1 MEKTNKKQSVRWL
14 AILMPYVK
22 PYYGTIILAVIFMIA
37 DSLLTSLRP
46 WPLKIIIDKV
56 LNGQNIKIPLL
67 SEFINIGTLSNLTI
81 LYASCIAIILIAVGT
96 GLFSYLFTL
105 LIGNFSQR
113 FIFTLKNTTFN
124 HIQRL
129 SLQFHTKK
137 RMGDTM
143 SRLTSDINSI
153 QLLTSRSA
161 ILFLSNF
168 FLIVSNL
175 VIMFWLNWQY
185 SLIACS
191 VLPFLFFSIWWH
203 TAKIKSI
210 SRTARISDGEV
221 ASIAQETLG
230 SIRIVKGLAQE
241 DRQFRLFDKQAQKS
255 LSEYLKRNIIQARMA
270 PIIDILAALGLSLVM
285 YYGAKGVMSREMTI
299 GDMIVFFFYVSNFY
313 SPLRA
318 MSRQFGNF
326 SNGITGAERVAEIL
340 SNNVMVE
347 QPDKGVKAPPFKGE
361 VEFRNISFGYDPEQ
375 EVLKDVSFTIR
386 SGEKVAIIGATGA
399 GKSTLAGILLRF
411 YEPLKGSVF
420 IDGNDIKQYSL
431 ESLRQQIGL
440 ILQET
445 YLFSGTIRENII
457 FGSTSNLSFEEIIEA
472 AKSAHAHDFIMAL
485 PDGYNSHVFE
495 GGANL
500 SGGQRQRIAIARAI
514 VRKVPILL
522 LDEPTSNLDKVF
534 EKSVLETLNNI
545 SYRPTLIMITHSLD
559 AAKMSDTIII
569 FEDGRIVELGSP
581 ENLSAD
587 GTFFQKYVNTGLIV
601 PDKI

>member
-1 MEKTNKKQSVRWL
+1 
-14 AILMPYVK
+14 MPYVK
-22 PYYGTIILAVIFMIA
+22 PYYGTISLAVVFMIA

-67 SEFINIGTLSNLTI
+67 SELINNTTLSNLTI
-81 LYASCIAIILIAVGT
+81 LYAACIAMILIAVGT
-96 GLFSYLFTL
+96 GLFSYLFTM

-113 FIFTLKNTTFN
+113 FIFTLKKITFN
-124 HIQRL
+124 HLQRL
-129 SLQFHTKK
+129 SLQFHIKK
-137 RMGDTM
+137 RMGDIM
-143 SRLTSDINSI
+143 SRLTSDIDSI
-153 QLLTSRSA
+153 QLLTSRSSM
-161 ILFLSNF
+161 LFLTNF
-168 FLIVSNL
+168 FLISSNL
-175 VIMFWLNWQY
+175 AIMFWLNWQY

-203 TAKIKSI
+203 TARIKSA
-210 SRTARISDGEV
+210 SRIARISDGEV

-241 DRQFRLFDKQAQKS
+241 DRQFRLFDKEAQKS
-255 LSEYLKRNIIQARMA
+255 LGEYLKRNSVQARMA
-270 PIIDILAALGLSLVM
+270 PIVDILAALGLSLVM
-285 YYGAKGVMSREMTI
+285 YYGAIGVMSGKMTI
-299 GDMIVFFFYVSNFY
+299 GDIIVFFFYVSNFY

-340 SNNVMVE
+340 SNNSIVE
-347 QPDKGVKAPPFKGE
+347 RPDKGIKAPPFKGK
-361 VEFRNISFGYDPEQ
+361 VEFRNIIFGYEPEQ
-375 EVLKDVSFTIR
+375 EVLKDVSFTIQP
-386 SGEKVAIIGATGA
+386 GEKVAIIGATGA

-411 YEPLKGSVF
+411 YDPLEGSVF

-457 FGSTSNLSFEEIIEA
+457 FGSNATPSFEKIIEA
-472 AKSAHAHDFIMAL
+472 AKAAQAHDFIMAL

-495 GGANL
+495 GGSNL

-545 SYRPTLIMITHSLD
+545 SYRPTLIMITHSLE
-559 AAKMSDTIII
+559 ATKMADTIIVV
-569 FEDGRIVELGSP
+569 EDGRIVESGRP
-581 ENLSAD
+581 ENLSAN
-587 GTFFQKYVNTGLIV
+587 GTFFQKYISTGLIAY
-601 PDKI
+601 KNIASRIN